1 MNSEIYFRYI
11 EEEAIHINFVV
22 IVLFL
27 KLVPNILM
35 LQSLEFKLV
44 LRSQQRVGETYRDK
58 D

>member
-22 IVLFL
+22 NVLFL

-44 LRSQQRVGETYRDK
+44 LR
-58 D
+58 